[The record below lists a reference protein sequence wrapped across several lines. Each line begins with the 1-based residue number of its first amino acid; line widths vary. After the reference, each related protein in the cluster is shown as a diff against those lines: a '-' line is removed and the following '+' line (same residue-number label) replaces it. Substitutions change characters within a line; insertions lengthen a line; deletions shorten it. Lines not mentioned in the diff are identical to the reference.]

1 MGSFN
6 DKKRQDRDYL
16 TKKRESDA
24 LAKSTKFYKILCVIK
39 DYLALSIYIY
49 IKKYIIFSFKQVFL
63 THF

>member
-39 DYLALSIYIY
+39 DYLALSTYTYIY
-49 IKKYIIFSFKQVFL
+49 IKNI
-63 THF
+63 